1 MNQTYQLS
9 FTKARAM
16 AVIASLCLLIFVT
29 FTGGLA
35 IGLGVRMPTRTEI
48 ALASQ
53 YHARSTSALPAEPN
67 QQTPEL
73 QELEAAGTDRFSLQ
87 IGSFADANN
96 AKQLETE
103 LKDRGYPV
111 RVSRAIDPEKRVW
124 HVVRV
129 GDYADVITATRA
141 AAEFTSREQLQ
152 AVVCR
157 AETL

>member
-1 MNQTYQLS
+1 
-9 FTKARAM
+9 M
-16 AVIASLCLLIFVT
+16 AAIASLCLLMFVT

-35 IGLGVRMPTRTEI
+35 IGIGLRMPTRTEI
-48 ALASQ
+48 ALSNQ
-53 YHARSTSALPAEPN
+53 YDARAAGALPVQPD
-67 QQTPEL
+67 QQTAQL
-73 QELEAAGTDRFSLQ
+73 QELQTAGTDRFSLQ

-103 LKDRGYPV
+103 LRDRGYPA
-111 RVSRAIDPEKRVW
+111 RVSRALDPEKRVW

-141 AAEFTSREQLQ
+141 AAEFTSREQFQ